1 MSVSNPRQH
10 AQQSAVAPAVR
21 VAADPR
27 AIRLVLMRGFSLVSG
42 DRSITI
48 PLSAQ
53 RVLAFVALR
62 DRPTLRLHVAGTLWM
77 DAPERRAM
85 ANLRSAL
92 WRLRFP
98 GRSIVDRQGDYLSL
112 QQDVHVDVRELAA
125 RSRAMFDASADRSAD
140 GFSDLIA
147 SGELLPDWYDDWVLI
162 ERERLRQLRLHALEQ
177 ACTYLAAEQ
186 RYGEAI
192 EAALAAIADEPLRES
207 AHRLLITVY
216 LAEGNRIEAIRQY
229 QVYADLIRSELDLD
243 PAPEIRDLVSSLLPR
258 PRGRIRGLADGR
270 LMGQRPARPDATKH
284 AGLDTHVMRR

>member
-1 MSVSNPRQH
+1 
-10 AQQSAVAPAVR
+10 
-21 VAADPR
+21 
-27 AIRLVLMRGFSLVSG
+27 MRGFSLVCG

-62 DRPTLRLHVAGTLWM
+62 DRPTLRVHVAGTLWM
-77 DAPERRAM
+77 DAPEKRAM

-92 WRLRFP
+92 WRLRLP
-98 GRSIVDRQGDYLSL
+98 GRSIVDRHGDYLSL
-112 QQDVHVDVRELAA
+112 QQDVQVDVRELAA
-125 RSRAMFDASADRSAD
+125 RSRAMMGSATARSAD
-140 GFSDLIA
+140 GFDDLIT

-177 ACTYLAAEQ
+177 ACTDLTADQ

-216 LAEGNRIEAIRQY
+216 LAEGNRIEAIRQFR
-229 QVYADLIRSELDLD
+229 VYADLIRSELDID
-243 PAPEIRDLVSSLLPR
+243 PAPEICDLVSSLLPR
-258 PRGRIRGLADGR
+258 ARGGIRALADGR
-270 LMGQRPARPDATKH
+270 QMASARLDPIRPTREP
-284 AGLDTHVMRR
+284 